1 MAMGKPTIS
10 VCEQKTL
17 EVLRFTCPTRNLL
30 QNKETRKGGWHQCYT
45 TDKNILLWLLCVKV
59 TTKHLSF
66 LTKGGCEGQKWHLVR
81 ITEVSQ
87 KSLCKSVQVAQP
99 WSEDLTLSSMRN
111 LDMHYSASAE
121 NWAESCLS
129 TERLHCSLD
138 QSNEIT
144 KLLAA
149 PASNSQ
155 HTCGD
160 EMTAFISIM
169 TPPEQW
175 LEIRKLSG
183 KRKKKKETSKKCH

>member
-17 EVLRFTCPTRNLL
+17 EVLRFTCPTWNLL

-99 WSEDLTLSSMRN
+99 WSEDLTLSSD
-111 LDMHYSASAE
+111 LKQK
-121 NWAESCLS
+121 
-129 TERLHCSLD
+129 TEQKVFFQQKGFVVAWTKATRQPNSSLLQPVTANTRVETRWQCSFQSWHH
-138 QSNEIT
+138 QSNDW
-144 KLLAA
+144 K
-149 PASNSQ
+149 
-155 HTCGD
+155 
-160 EMTAFISIM
+160 
-169 TPPEQW
+169 
-175 LEIRKLSG
+175 
-183 KRKKKKETSKKCH
+183 